1 MTAISFN
8 PSSFQNCANWYNKA
22 KALKKAADMIR
33 ETYLVAYRNLDR
45 GKCVRPVPGGVR
57 VIVDMTKL
65 DIDDLDQYPIA
76 MLLMGY
82 AMENIFR
89 GIIITEMWLRDP
101 KSVEVMNFADLQAP
115 SKSSTSGYMPLI
127 RHGLRRLLATD
138 DMNVVFTDEE
148 KDTMDKLDMFIVWGG
163 RYAIPK
169 EFDPSDPQGLKCLEP
184 LEYPYQVLDSLYVKG
199 MEKLIELCKRQGEKH
214 SG

>member
-8 PSSFQNCANWYNKA
+8 HNSFQNCDNWFNRA
-22 KALKKAADMIR
+22 KALKKAADKIL
-33 ETYLVAYRNLDR
+33 ETYLVARRNLDR
-45 GKCVRPVPGGVR
+45 GNSVRPVPGGVR
-57 VIVDMTKL
+57 VIADKTKL
-65 DIDDLDQYPIA
+65 DLDDLDQYPIA
-76 MLLMGY
+76 MLLRGY

-101 KSVEVMNFADLQAP
+101 KSVEVTNFADLQAP
-115 SKSSTSGYMPLI
+115 SKKRTKGYI
-127 RHGLRRLLATD
+127 RLMGHGLRRLLDTD
-138 DMNVVFTDEE
+138 DMNLVFTDEE
-148 KDTMDKLDMFIVWGG
+148 KDMMDKLDMFIVWGG

-199 MEKLIELCKRQGEKH
+199 MEKLVELCKRQGEKP

>member
-8 PSSFQNCANWYNKA
+8 HNSFQNCDNWLNRA
-22 KALKKAADMIR
+22 KALKKAADKIL
-33 ETYLVAYRNLDR
+33 ETYLVARRNLDR
-45 GKCVRPVPGGVR
+45 GNSVRPVPGGVR

-82 AMENIFR
+82 AMENIFK

-101 KSVEVMNFADLQAP
+101 KSVAVTNFADLQAP

-199 MEKLIELCKRQGEKH
+199 MEKLVELCKRQGEKP

>member
-45 GKCVRPVPGGVR
+45 GKSVRPVPGGVR

-115 SKSSTSGYMPLI
+115 SKKSTSGYMPLMK
-127 RHGLRRLLATD
+127 HGLRRLLATD

>member
-8 PSSFQNCANWYNKA
+8 HNSFQNCDIWYRKA
-22 KALKKAADMIR
+22 KALKKAADKIR
-33 ETYLVAYRNLDR
+33 EAYLLAYHNLDM
-45 GKCVRPVPGGVR
+45 GKSVRPVPGGVR
-57 VIVDMTKL
+57 VDVDTTKL
-65 DIDDLDQYPIA
+65 DLDDLDQYPIA

-101 KSVEVMNFADLQAP
+101 KSVEVTNFADLQAP

-199 MEKLIELCKRQGEKH
+199 MEKLVELCIRQGEKL
-214 SG
+214 SE